1 MALTDLISWVAALLI
16 AVAVSGGAMSAM
28 AGLRDGRL
36 RASRLTV
43 GGVAPNSGRRGEKLA
58 GLVSGVSNL
67 GARIA
72 VRDPSQ
78 VSVLRAKLTQ
88 AGYFNREAVAVFL
101 GAKAAA
107 MLAAT
112 IGAVL
117 LMPWALLGGGMTAIT
132 MAAGLAVIAV
142 FGPEQVVKARRRKIE
157 LEIREGFPDL
167 LDLMV
172 ASVQAGLSIDAAVNR
187 LGAELVRRHPN
198 LAHHLDLLTLDLRA
212 GRQRKEAWGAFAERL
227 GIDEARSLSTMLR
240 QAEDMGA
247 SLGETLAVFADDMRV
262 KRMLRAEEKAMALPA
277 KLMIPLI
284 LFIFPCLLGV
294 LILPAAYR
302 ISLTFAGL

>member
-1 MALTDLISWVAALLI
+1 MTLTDLTSWGAALLI
-16 AVAVSGGAMSAM
+16 AVAISGGAMFAM
-28 AGLRDGRL
+28 VRLRDGRL

-43 GGVAPNSGRRGEKLA
+43 GGVAPNNGQLGGKFA
-58 GLVSGVSNL
+58 GLVMGVSSL
-67 GARIA
+67 GAQIA

-88 AGYFNREAVAVFL
+88 AGYFKREAVAIFL
-101 GAKAAA
+101 GVKAAA
-107 MLAAT
+107 MVAAT

-117 LMPWALLGGGMTAIT
+117 LMPWALLGGGMTAT
-132 MAAGLAVIAV
+132 AMAAALAVLAIL
-142 FGPEQVVKARRRKIE
+142 GPDQVVKARRRKVE
-157 LEIREGFPDL
+157 LEIMDGFPDL

-198 LAHHLDLLTLDLRA
+198 LAYHLDLLTLDLRA

-227 GIDEARSLSTMLR
+227 GIDEARALSTMLR

-247 SLGETLAVFADDMRV
+247 SLGETLAVFADDMRI

-302 ISLTFAGL
+302 ISLAFAG